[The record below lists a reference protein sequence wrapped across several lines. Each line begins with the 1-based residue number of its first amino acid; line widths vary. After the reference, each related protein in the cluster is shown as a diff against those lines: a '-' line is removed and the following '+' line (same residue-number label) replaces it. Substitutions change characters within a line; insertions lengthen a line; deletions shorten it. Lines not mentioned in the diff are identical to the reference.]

1 MSRAWTAGAEHQQH
15 KPIAPDERADLRNR
29 ILPILAS
36 SPSQIRAQLIPV
48 LQKILQHDFPAEWP
62 NFMDI
67 TMQLLSAGDANSVFA
82 GLHCIFAICR
92 IYRFKSGDNRE
103 DFNRIVQASFPQLLA
118 IGTKLLEEDSP
129 EAWEMLRIV
138 LKTYKHT
145 IYVQTISLLCL
156 LRRNLMLSSSNCL
169 PVSSAKI
176 KWSVGARC
184 FSTSSA
190 KTLPQTR
197 SMRSS
202 MNERETTGS
211 SRRSGRMLI

>member
-1 MSRAWTAGAEHQQH
+1 MFQFLQSPLLALEANIGNIKAEEQPGFTNALLNILQAEQDNGIRLSTVVYLKNRVSRAWTAGAEHQQH
-15 KPIAPDERADLRNR
+15 KPIAPDERVDLRNR

-67 TMQLLSAGDANSVFA
+67 TMQLLNAGDANSVFA

-118 IGTKLLEEDSP
+118 IGTKLLEEGSP

-145 IYVQTISLLCL
+145 IYP
-156 LRRNLMLSSSNCL
+156 R
-169 PVSSAKI
+169 
-176 KWSVGARC
+176 
-184 FSTSSA
+184 
-190 KTLPQTR
+190 
-197 SMRSS
+197 
-202 MNERETTGS
+202 
-211 SRRSGRMLI
+211 